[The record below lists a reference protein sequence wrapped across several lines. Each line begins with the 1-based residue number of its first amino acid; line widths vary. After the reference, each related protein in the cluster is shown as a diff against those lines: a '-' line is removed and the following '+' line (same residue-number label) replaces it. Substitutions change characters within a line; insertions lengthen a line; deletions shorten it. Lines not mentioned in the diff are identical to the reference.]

1 MIDINIAAD
10 GTITLYECDP
20 AKNTACKHEW
30 CAANHPN
37 EPNLQCHRTTNP
49 DFALKGTRPVQ
60 VDTRTGSNFVKSK
73 QAPIKRTQTSDPA
86 KMRQDIIRQF
96 ETLPDDTRDIIVQ
109 FYIMAL
115 SEMLPK
121 WQKTGNKARKTAE
134 KKK

>member
-60 VDTRTGSNFVKSK
+60 VDTRTGKTNYKKS
-73 QAPIKRTQTSDPA
+73 S
-86 KMRQDIIRQF
+86 
-96 ETLPDDTRDIIVQ
+96 
-109 FYIMAL
+109 
-115 SEMLPK
+115 PK
-121 WQKTGNKARKTAE
+121 TKFSRGILRW
-134 KKK
+134 

>member
-20 AKNTACKHEW
+20 AKNTACKHER

-60 VDTRTGSNFVKSK
+60 VDTRTGKEV
-73 QAPIKRTQTSDPA
+73 I
-86 KMRQDIIRQF
+86 
-96 ETLPDDTRDIIVQ
+96 L
-109 FYIMAL
+109 
-115 SEMLPK
+115 
-121 WQKTGNKARKTAE
+121 
-134 KKK
+134 

>member
-1 MIDINIAAD
+1 MSDINIAAD

-60 VDTRTGSNFVKSK
+60 VDT
-73 QAPIKRTQTSDPA
+73 
-86 KMRQDIIRQF
+86 
-96 ETLPDDTRDIIVQ
+96 
-109 FYIMAL
+109 
-115 SEMLPK
+115 
-121 WQKTGNKARKTAE
+121 KTGKE
-134 KKK
+134 VIL